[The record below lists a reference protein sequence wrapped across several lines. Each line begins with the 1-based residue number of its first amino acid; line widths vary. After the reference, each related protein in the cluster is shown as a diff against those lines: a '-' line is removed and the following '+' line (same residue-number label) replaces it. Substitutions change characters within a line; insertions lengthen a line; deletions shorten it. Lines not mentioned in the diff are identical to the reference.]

1 MAIVLNYWA
10 NFHSC
15 KWPDIE
21 QMGNLFTL
29 IKTIKKPKMS
39 FLFLLSLRQF
49 EASET
54 VDSRF
59 KQHHRNKTFCIQGQE
74 NSTDNYL
81 LYYYYLI
88 VPTQS
93 REMAYIEQASSNTFY
108 PKYLEHKVERVGMC
122 YSCLHAVARFHHFHP
137 STSYQGILLSSG

>member
-1 MAIVLNYWA
+1 MCPDLEKNCQFGPRIKFFCQFGGLFIIWQIFEPTMAIVLNYWA

-88 VPTQS
+88 VPT
-93 REMAYIEQASSNTFY
+93 
-108 PKYLEHKVERVGMC
+108 
-122 YSCLHAVARFHHFHP
+122 
-137 STSYQGILLSSG
+137 